1 MKSAWMAGTPWCR
14 SSPDREVRT
23 LENPTAAGDFS
34 AYVVGSVGTRADARV
49 REVLEQPVSCGFAVI
64 AAAEANLFSHR

>member
-49 REVLEQPVSCGFAVI
+49 REVLEQPV
-64 AAAEANLFSHR
+64 